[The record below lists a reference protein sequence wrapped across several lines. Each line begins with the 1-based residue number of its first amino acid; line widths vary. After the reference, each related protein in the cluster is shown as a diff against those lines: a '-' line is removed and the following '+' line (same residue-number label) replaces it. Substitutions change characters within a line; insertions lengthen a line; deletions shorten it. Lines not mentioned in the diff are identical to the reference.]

1 MLNLSPESEVDL
13 KLTGADVIN
22 IITALGEIPHK
33 FAASIERKIVD
44 QVMTQKRPSL
54 DQVS

>member
-1 MLNLSPESEVDL
+1 MFNLNPDSEVDL

-33 FAASIERKIVD
+33 FAAPIERKIIE
-44 QVMTQKRPSL
+44 QIMTAQKKEMP
-54 DQVS
+54 